1 MQHEIMLKILKKG
14 IDKTRICVILISEHE
29 SVLNNTTTRQA
40 GRMKGDTIMTIYY
53 VAWSP
58 RSGEAS
64 YTRCYASRD
73 ERDNMAASIA
83 SISKTVNTWDN
94 VIKAA

>member
-1 MQHEIMLKILKKG
+1 
-14 IDKTRICVILISEHE
+14 
-29 SVLNNTTTRQA
+29 
-40 GRMKGDTIMTIYY
+40 MKEERTMTIYY

-58 RSGEAS
+58 RSGEAT
-64 YTRCYASRD
+64 YTRCYTSRE

-94 VIKAA
+94 IIKAA

>member
-1 MQHEIMLKILKKG
+1 M
-14 IDKTRICVILISEHE
+14 
-29 SVLNNTTTRQA
+29 A
-40 GRMKGDTIMTIYY
+40 IYY

-58 RSGEAS
+58 RGGEAT
-64 YTRCYASRD
+64 YTRCYTSRG

-94 VIKAA
+94 VIKAV